1 MVTGT
6 LSLEYKLYIYTVVSE
21 SSSLQELVNS
31 LLDNAVHEKLG
42 ISLISISINS
52 KDFLSSVLSIIFNP
66 IYV

>member
-1 MVTGT
+1 MTGT